1 MKSDKVTEEINE
13 LEFDLLKQKLM
24 CSEEGEGWSAEFTET
39 VEREY
44 RRFLELTKAYPD
56 LAIVPSGP
64 IDTFWHYHILDTQK
78 YGPDCEKV
86 FGFFLH
92 HFPYFGMRNAEDDS
106 NLSYSWDNTVDLYRQ
121 HFGEPP
127 VGLWDKGTRCPK
139 CGRVA
144 PYAMPR
150 SSAATVRSSAPS

>member
-1 MKSDKVTEEINE
+1 MTTNKITKEIKE

-24 CSEEGEGWSAEFTET
+24 CSEEGEGWSAAFTDT

-44 RRFLELTKAYPD
+44 RRFLALTRAYPD
-56 LAIVPSGP
+56 KAIVPSGP
-64 IDTFWHYHILDTQK
+64 VDTFWHNHILDTQK

-92 HFPYFGMRNAEDDS
+92 HFPYFGMRSAEDER
-106 NLSYSWDNTVDLYRQ
+106 NLADSWDSTVELYRQ

-127 VGLWDKGTRCPK
+127 AGLWERGSRCPK
-139 CGRVA
+139 CGRIA

-150 SSAATVRSSAPS
+150 LSAAAVMPAASS